1 MRAASALQRAPATRW
16 LPCSLHPRVPG
27 PCCQV
32 GQEPLREAEICNI
45 ANIRP
50 TSLVALYAMI
60 DKSLDRF
67 GEPKLNEMLDIIAR
81 ILTAPP
87 DPEGEGAWV
96 GEEVDSMQT

>member
-1 MRAASALQRAPATRW
+1 
-16 LPCSLHPRVPG
+16 
-27 PCCQV
+27 
-32 GQEPLREAEICNI
+32 
-45 ANIRP
+45 
-50 TSLVALYAMI
+50 MI